1 MARVKKGGL
10 FFSLFV
16 WIGVVLVTLF
26 YGLLVMPFVL
36 FRASHIIHWY
46 ATMWGRTLLKLSF
59 SRVTVM
65 GKEKIYREG
74 PVIFLSNHQS
84 MFDIGVFYHI
94 LDVAVQFRWMAKASL
109 FKIPIVGWAMKAG
122 GYIPV
127 ERDDR
132 RKALQSMFN
141 AADQIRQGKSVII
154 FPEGTRGTP
163 EGKLLKFKKGGFILA
178 KKANVTL
185 QPVTIWG
192 AHEIMPPQRD
202 KRLQRL
208 NRGHIQVTVHD
219 PISPEEYQDLSVD
232 QLSDL
237 IRAKIEEST
246 ALEGIS
252 GG

>member
-1 MARVKKGGL
+1 MAKVKKGGL

-16 WIGVVLVTLF
+16 WVSVVLITLF
-26 YGLLVMPFVL
+26 YGILVMPFVL
-36 FRASHIIHWY
+36 FRASHIIHWF

-59 SRVTVM
+59 SRVTVT

-84 MFDIGVFYHI
+84 MFDIGVFYHF

-109 FKIPIVGWAMKAG
+109 FKIPIMGWAMKAG

-127 ERDDR
+127 ERGDR
-132 RKALQSMFN
+132 RKALQSMFD

-163 EGKLLKFKKGGFILA
+163 EGKLLQFKKGGFILA

-202 KRLQRL
+202 KKLQRL

-219 PISPEEYQDLSVD
+219 PIPPERYANLSPD
-232 QLSDL
+232 QLSNL
-237 IRAKIEEST
+237 IREKIEEST
-246 ALEGIS
+246 NVDDPAGD
-252 GG
+252 

>member
-1 MARVKKGGL
+1 MDKVKKGGL
-10 FFSLFV
+10 LFSLFV
-16 WIGVVLVTLF
+16 WVSVVLITLF

-36 FRASHIIHWY
+36 FRASGIIHWF

-59 SRVTVM
+59 SRVTVH
-65 GKEKIYREG
+65 GKEKVFREG

-84 MFDIGVFYHI
+84 MFDIGVFYHF
-94 LDVAVQFRWMAKASL
+94 LDVAVQFRWMVKASL
-109 FKIPIVGWAMKAG
+109 FKIPIMGWAMSAA

-132 RKALQSMFN
+132 KKALQSMFN

-154 FPEGTRGTP
+154 FPEGTRGKP
-163 EGKLLKFKKGGFILA
+163 DGRLLKFKKGGFILA

-202 KRLQRL
+202 KKLQRL
-208 NRGHIQVTVHD
+208 NRGHIHVYIHD
-219 PISPEEYQDLSVD
+219 PIPPEAYSGLSVD
-232 QLSDL
+232 ALSDL
-237 IRAKIEEST
+237 IKEKIEEST
-246 ALEGIS
+246 VSEQAGA
-252 GG
+252 